1 MIVIGN
7 DAHKGSITA
16 VVTNEAGVQLDHQTV
31 AARRAGFSTLLA
43 WARAKGDERVWAV
56 EDVRH
61 LSESFVRFLLDQGEL
76 VVRVPPKLM
85 ARQRRSA
92 RTWGKSD
99 PIDALAVAR
108 ALLREPELP
117 VATIDD
123 AAREIRL
130 LVDHRQDLVGERTR
144 MQNRLR
150 WHLHDWDP
158 DLNIAP
164 RTLDRAC
171 VLDRLARRLARAQ
184 QTTLVLIAREQIREI
199 RSRTRR
205 IKDLERQIERLTAE
219 RNPNLRAVRGIGP
232 IAAGVIAGH
241 TAGIESLQTE
251 SDFAMFCGTAP
262 LDASSG
268 RQQRHRLNR
277 HGDRDINCVL
287 HRAVLTQLQRPGPAR
302 QYAERRIAEG
312 KTAPEI
318 RRCLKRYLARAVFR
332 ALIADAK
339 HRQQQEQPTMIKSPT
354 APDIATAA

>member
-16 VVTNEAGVQLDHQTV
+16 VATNEAGMQLDHQTV
-31 AARRAGFSTLLA
+31 AARRAGFATLLQ
-43 WARAKGDERVWAV
+43 WARAKDADRAWAV

-61 LSESFVRFLLDQGEL
+61 LSEPFVRYLLDQGEM

-108 ALLREPELP
+108 ALLREPELQ
-117 VATIDD
+117 VATVDD

-130 LVDHRQDLVGERTR
+130 LVDHREDLVGERTR
-144 MQNRLR
+144 NQNRLR

-171 VLDRLARRLARAQ
+171 VLDKLARRLARAE
-184 QTTLVLIAREQIREI
+184 QTTLIVIAREQLREI
-199 RSRTRR
+199 RSRTKR
-205 IKDLERQIERLTAE
+205 IKELERQIDRLTAE
-219 RNPNLRAVRGIGP
+219 RNPHLRSVEGVGP

-287 HRAVLTQLQRPGPAR
+287 HRAALTQLRRSGAAR
-302 QYAERRIAEG
+302 EYAARRTAEG
-312 KTAPEI
+312 KTPPEI
-318 RRCLKRYLARAVFR
+318 RRCLKRYIARAVFR

-339 HRQQQEQPTMIKSPT
+339 LRQQQEQSTMIKPLT
-354 APDIATAA
+354 NPEFAAAA

>member
-31 AARRAGFSTLLA
+31 AARRAGFSTLVA
-43 WARAKGDERVWAV
+43 WARAKDDERVWAV

-61 LSESFVRFLLDQGEL
+61 LSEPFVRYLLEQGEL

-108 ALLREPELP
+108 ALLREPQLP

-130 LVDHRQDLVGERTR
+130 LVDHREDLVAERTR
-144 MQNRLR
+144 IQNRLR
-150 WHLHDWDP
+150 WHLHAWDP
-158 DLNIAP
+158 DLNVAP
-164 RTLDRAC
+164 RSLDRDC
-171 VLDRLARRLARAQ
+171 VLDKLSRRLSRAA
-184 QTTLVLIAREQIREI
+184 QTTLVQIAREQIREI
-199 RSRTRR
+199 RSRTKR
-205 IKDLERQIERLTAE
+205 IKQLERKIDKLTAE
-219 RNPNLRAVRGIGP
+219 RNPHLRAIEGIGP

-287 HRAVLTQLQRPGPAR
+287 HRATLTQLQRPGPAR
-302 QYAERRIAEG
+302 EYAERRTAEG

-318 RRCLKRYLARAVFR
+318 RRCLKRYITRAVFR
-332 ALIADAK
+332 ALVQDAK
-339 HRQQQEQPTMIKSPT
+339 LRHQQEKQPMIKPLT
-354 APDIATAA
+354 TPEHAAAA

>member
-1 MIVIGN
+1 MIVLGN

-16 VVTNEAGVQLDHQTV
+16 VATNEAGVQLDHQTV
-31 AARRAGFSTLLA
+31 AARHAGFATLLA
-43 WARAKGDERVWAV
+43 WARAKDEERVWAV

-61 LSESFVRFLLDQGEL
+61 LSEPFVRYLLDQGEL

-130 LVDHRQDLVGERTR
+130 LVDHREDLVGERTR

-164 RTLDRAC
+164 RTLDRGC
-171 VLDRLARRLARAQ
+171 VLDQLARRLARAE
-184 QTTLVLIAREQIREI
+184 QTTLIVIARELVRDIRA
-199 RSRTRR
+199 RTRR
-205 IKDLERQIERLTAE
+205 IKELERQIDKLTAQ
-219 RNPNLRAVRGIGP
+219 RNPHLRAVTGIGP

-251 SDFAMFCGTAP
+251 SDFAMFCGVAP

-287 HRAVLTQLQRPGPAR
+287 HRAVLTQLQRPGQAR
-302 QYAERRIAEG
+302 EYAQRRTTEG
-312 KTAPEI
+312 KTPPEI
-318 RRCLKRYLARAVFR
+318 RRCLKRYIARAVFR
-332 ALIADAK
+332 ALIADTK
-339 HRQQQEQPTMIKSPT
+339 YRQHQEQANMIKPLT
-354 APDIATAA
+354 TPQLAVAA